1 MSRLS
6 SACRHSHPQ
15 HAERVVVR
23 GVVAAFL
30 QATAQRLRAG
40 VVGALGVVL
49 VASHAD
55 AQAFNYP
62 SLQVPSAST
71 RDYTGAIAGGDGT
84 TLLFQWREGWTDR
97 RHLQLDLG
105 IADRKGNES
114 LLLVIGGAFGQELL
128 RASADQPLDLLFTG
142 GVGMSFGDGV
152 SLLRIPI
159 GLSIGHTF
167 ELDQGMSLT
176 PYVHPRA
183 SIDVCSSCGGHDNS
197 QSEVSLNF
205 DLGLNFQVNRQFA
218 VRAAAAFSGS
228 DLAGSDDTFAVG
240 FVWTPRPLV
249 KTK

>member
-1 MSRLS
+1 MSPQS
-6 SACRHSHPQ
+6 SPCPISSPQSARRPLVARACTQAMTQWRS
-15 HAERVVVR
+15 R
-23 GVVAAFL
+23 GL
-30 QATAQRLRAG
+30 
-40 VVGALGVVL
+40 VGALSLVL
-49 VASHAD
+49 SFAASNAG
-55 AQAFNYP
+55 AQSLNYP
-62 SLQVPSAST
+62 SLQIPSAST
-71 RDYTGAIAGGDGT
+71 RDYTGAISGGDGT

-105 IADRKGNES
+105 IADRKGDES

-128 RASADQPLDLLFTG
+128 RATADQPLDLLLTG

-152 SLLRIPI
+152 SLLRVPI
-159 GLSIGHTF
+159 GVSIGHTF
-167 ELDQGMSLT
+167 ELDKDMTLT

-183 SIDVCSSCGGHDNS
+183 SIDVCSNCGNRNDS

-205 DLGLNFQVNRQFA
+205 DLGVNFQVNRQFA

-228 DLAGSDDTFAVG
+228 DLAGSEDAFAVG

>member
-1 MSRLS
+1 
-6 SACRHSHPQ
+6 
-15 HAERVVVR
+15 
-23 GVVAAFL
+23 
-30 QATAQRLRAG
+30 
-40 VVGALGVVL
+40 VGALAVL
-49 VASHAD
+49 IVASPAR
-55 AQAFNYP
+55 AQSLNYP

-114 LLLVIGGAFGQELL
+114 LLLIIGGAFGQELL
-128 RASADQPLDLLFTG
+128 RANADQPLDMLLTG

-152 SLLRIPI
+152 SLLRMPF
-159 GLSIGHTF
+159 GVSIGHTF
-167 ELDQGMSLT
+167 ELDKAMSLT

-205 DLGLNFQVNRQFA
+205 DLACNFQVNRQFA
-218 VRAAAAFSGS
+218 VRTAVAFSGS
-228 DLAGSDDTFAVG
+228 DLAGSDDSFAVG
-240 FVWTPRPLV
+240 FRVDAQAANEDEMSWEMH
-249 KTK
+249 

>member
-1 MSRLS
+1 MPRLS
-6 SACRHSHPQ
+6 SSCPNTDPQRTARHGVARARKQ
-15 HAERVVVR
+15 AMR
-23 GVVAAFL
+23 GRGL
-30 QATAQRLRAG
+30 
-40 VVGALGVVL
+40 VGALAIL
-49 VASHAD
+49 VAFTTTASDAS
-55 AQAFNYP
+55 AQALNYP
-62 SLQVPSAST
+62 SLQIPSAST

-128 RASADQPLDLLFTG
+128 RANADQPLDLLLTG

-152 SLLRIPI
+152 SLLRIPV
-159 GLSIGHTF
+159 GVSIGHTF
-167 ELDQGMSLT
+167 DLENGMSLT

-183 SIDVCSSCGGHDNS
+183 SIDVCSNCSNRSDS

-205 DLGLNFQVNRQFA
+205 DLGLNFQVSRQFA

-228 DLAGSDDTFAVG
+228 DLAGDDDSFAVG
-240 FVWTPRPLV
+240 FVWTPKPLV
-249 KTK
+249 KTR